1 MAEPIM
7 TSSPETLGPEI
18 ILRIEEPREE
28 FDPTTFF
35 GLLGALGLIVVA
47 VMMGQSKA
55 NFFDLAAVM
64 IVVFGTIAVTSVSYT
79 TDELSMAWAAIKASV
94 KRHVR
99 NPTTTARQLL
109 DLSSI
114 ARRKGILAVS
124 LNEAELRKDP
134 DLKQA
139 MTLVADGF
147 LPTDIEKFLSQEID
161 TLHEKN
167 RKASSVLRRGAEIAP
182 GMGLIGTLVGLV
194 QMLAQ
199 LDNPSAIGPAM
210 AIALLTTF
218 YGAIMGTIILA
229 PLAAKIERN
238 ATEEAVIHTLIMAGA
253 ASIARQENPRRLEI
267 TLNAI
272 LPPSQRVSY
281 F

>member
-1 MAEPIM
+1 MAEPVM
-7 TSSPETLGPEI
+7 TSPPETLGPEPV
-18 ILRIEEPREE
+18 LRVEQPRQE
-28 FDPTTFF
+28 FDAATFF
-35 GLLGALGLIVVA
+35 GLVGAIALITVA

-64 IVVFGTIAVTSVSYT
+64 IVVFGTAAVTSISYT
-79 TDELSMAWAAIKASV
+79 SDELNMAWAAIKASV
-94 KRHVR
+94 IRSIR
-99 NPTTTARQLL
+99 NPTAMARQLL
-109 DLSSI
+109 DLSTI
-114 ARRKGILAVS
+114 AKRKGILAVS
-124 LNEAELRKDP
+124 QNDAELNKDP

-139 MTLVADGF
+139 MILVADGF
-147 LPTDIEKFLSQEID
+147 VPHDIEKFLSQEID

-167 RKASSVLRRGAEIAP
+167 RKAASVLRRGAEIAP

-238 ATEEAVIHTLIMAGA
+238 ATDEALIRTLIMAGA
-253 ASIARQENPRRLEI
+253 SSIARQENPRRLEI
-267 TLNAI
+267 TLNSI